1 MDWRF
6 ILGLGLGLLLAS
18 VVMFAQNARAVPA
31 DKVERLARQM
41 GMVFPEEIITFSGED
56 ENSKGGR

>member
-18 VVMFAQNARAVPA
+18 MVMFAQNVQPVSA

-41 GMVFPEEIITFSGED
+41 GMVYPEEVVTFRE
-56 ENSKGGR
+56 ENDTGGQ